1 MDREEMRLQQEIQKK
16 IKLEEQ
22 IRLANEQREKDLEMK
37 KLAESSKYQKLT
49 TFFAGPTDRVRIEPA

>member
-1 MDREEMRLQQEIQKK
+1 MRLQQEIQKK

-37 KLAESSKYQKLT
+37 KLTESNKYQKLT
-49 TFFAGPTDRVRIEPA
+49 TFFAGPADRVRVEPA

>member
-1 MDREEMRLQQEIQKK
+1 MRLQQEIQKK

-22 IRLANEQREKDLEMK
+22 IRLANEQREKDMELK

-49 TFFAGPTDRVRIEPA
+49 NYFGGPTDRARIE

>member
-1 MDREEMRLQQEIQKK
+1 LRLQQEIQKK

-37 KLAESSKYQKLT
+37 KLTESNKYQKLT
-49 TFFAGPTDRVRIEPA
+49 TFFAGPADRVRVEPA